1 MLSNALLSDPAA
13 VPRPR
18 LGDLLLAKGLI
29 TPDQLGQALVESR
42 ANGMLLG
49 EVLIKH
55 RWVFE
60 DELART
66 LAKQLE
72 LPFVNLSLVGV
83 QEKVR
88 KMLPPDVGR
97 RYAAIPVR
105 MLPTR
110 VQVAFADPS
119 DPDALRVVGDY
130 IPGVE
135 PAVAPFSDIEMA
147 WRSIEL

>member
-1 MLSNALLSDPAA
+1 MLSNAVSLDPVAP
-13 VPRPR
+13 PRPR
-18 LGDLLLAKGLI
+18 LGDLLVAKGMI

-42 ANGMLLG
+42 TTGLLLG
-49 EVLIKH
+49 QVLIKN

-66 LAKQLE
+66 LAEQLS

-83 QEKVR
+83 NEKVR
-88 KMLPPDVGR
+88 KLLPPEVGR

-105 MLPTR
+105 LLPTR

-119 DPDALRVVGDY
+119 DPDALREVGY
-130 IPGVE
+130 YVPGVE
-135 PAVAPFSDIEMA
+135 PAVAPFSDIELA
-147 WRSIEL
+147 WRELEL

>member
-13 VPRPR
+13 AQRPR
-18 LGDLLLAKGLI
+18 LGDLLVAKGLI
-29 TPDQLGQALVESR
+29 TTDQLGQALVESR
-42 ANGMLLG
+42 ATGVLLG
-49 EVLIKH
+49 QVLVRN
-55 RWVFE
+55 RWVYD

-66 LAKQLE
+66 LAEQLD
-72 LPFVNLSLVGV
+72 LPFVNLSLVGI

-88 KMLPPDVGR
+88 KMLPPDIGR

-119 DPDALRVVGDY
+119 DPDALRVVSDY

>member
-1 MLSNALLSDPAA
+1 MLSHSLLSDPAA
-13 VPRPR
+13 LPKPR

-29 TPDQLGQALVESR
+29 TQDQLGRALAESR
-42 ANGMLLG
+42 ATGVLLG
-49 EVLIKH
+49 QVLVKN
-55 RWVFE
+55 RWVFD

-66 LAKQLE
+66 LAEQLE
-72 LPFVNLSLVGV
+72 LPFVNLSLVGI

-135 PAVAPFSDIEMA
+135 PAVAPFSDIELA
-147 WRSIEL
+147 WREIEL

>member
-1 MLSNALLSDPAA
+1 MLSHSLLSDPASA
-13 VPRPR
+13 PKPR

-29 TPDQLGQALVESR
+29 TQDQLGQALVESR
-42 ANGMLLG
+42 ATGVLLG
-49 EVLIKH
+49 QVLVKN
-55 RWVFE
+55 RWVFD

-66 LAKQLE
+66 LAEQLE
-72 LPFVNLSLVGV
+72 LPFVNLSLVGI

-119 DPDALRVVGDY
+119 DPDALRVIGDY

-135 PAVAPFSDIEMA
+135 PAVAPFSDIELA
-147 WRSIEL
+147 WRAIEL

>member
-1 MLSNALLSDPAA
+1 MLSHSLLSDALAP
-13 VPRPR
+13 PKPR
-18 LGDLLLAKGLI
+18 LGDLLVAKGLI
-29 TPDQLGQALVESR
+29 TPNQLGEALIESR
-42 ANGMLLG
+42 ATGVLLG
-49 EVLIKH
+49 QVLVKH

-60 DELART
+60 DDLART

-72 LPFVNLSLVGV
+72 LPFVNLALVGV

-97 RYAAIPVR
+97 RYGAIPVR

-135 PAVAPFSDIEMA
+135 PAVAPFSDIELA
-147 WRSIEL
+147 WREIEL

>member
-13 VPRPR
+13 PTRPR

-29 TPDQLGQALVESR
+29 THDQLGQALVESR
-42 ANGMLLG
+42 ATGVLLG
-49 EVLIKH
+49 QVLIEK

-83 QEKVR
+83 QDKVR
-88 KMLPPDVGR
+88 KMLPPEIGR

-119 DPDALRVVGDY
+119 DPDALREVGQY

-147 WRSIEL
+147 WRKIEL

>member
-1 MLSNALLSDPAA
+1 MLSHLLSDPPA
-13 VPRPR
+13 PQKPR

-29 TPDQLGQALVESR
+29 THEQLGQALVESK
-42 ANGMLLG
+42 ATGVLLG
-49 EVLIKH
+49 QVLVQK
-55 RWVFE
+55 RWVFD

-66 LAKQLE
+66 LAEQLDV
-72 LPFVNLSLVGV
+72 PYVNLSLVGV
-83 QEKVR
+83 HDKVR
-88 KMLPPDVGR
+88 KMLPPEVGR

-119 DPDALRVVGDY
+119 DPEALSVVGDY

-147 WRSIEL
+147 WRKIEL